1 MISSVSLNFAT
12 TILFLKHYFYKPEIE
27 YYLKLV
33 SANII
38 ELFFCLGKRAIM
50 IELIGEKR
58 EKLWIIQLKKK
69 KLLCERP

>member
-1 MISSVSLNFAT
+1 MIPSVSLNFAT
-12 TILFLKHYFYKPEIE
+12 IILFLEHYFYKPEIE

-38 ELFFCLGKRAIM
+38 ELFFCLEKHAIM

-69 KLLCERP
+69 KFL